1 MAALFEQMTQNPEA
15 AASLLQTLASL
26 DGANQR
32 NDEASASEESGP
44 KFPPGMMGIDPLP
57 GFVFKTKLAETKDN
71 WKKGMK
77 VFINVCYHEVIPPPP
92 DASLDEIAKAA
103 EEGNHAAYKM
113 PLSLAGPTID
123 RDKTGTLCL
132 VFEACISPS
141 SVEKAK
147 VDSGFL
153 SWVAELCFEWLEEKH
168 KIALEREF
176 TLPKLKAKGKLSTHV
191 VRQNIKPKIMEMPKK
206 AAVVDHKE
214 PVTEPVIPSIYA
226 VSADLL

>member
-1 MAALFEQMTQNPEA
+1 
-15 AASLLQTLASL
+15 
-26 DGANQR
+26 
-32 NDEASASEESGP
+32 
-44 KFPPGMMGIDPLP
+44 
-57 GFVFKTKLAETKDN
+57 
-71 WKKGMK
+71 
-77 VFINVCYHEVIPPPP
+77 
-92 DASLDEIAKAA
+92 
-103 EEGNHAAYKM
+103 M

-191 VRQNIKPKIMEMPKK
+191 VRQNIKPKILEMPKK

-214 PVTEPVIPSIYA
+214 PVTESVIPSISPVSAEPVIKASSKGRLPQYSIELNPISKPKEVIVTVKLLEA
-226 VSADLL
+226 VSPSQSTLLQIESEKLFLLPNPNSAIPYPYDPLEVNIPVVFDVDGDVDAGFDRATRTLKVVLPIIA